1 MNELILLLGLP
12 KICFISF
19 VAFFVSGIFG
29 LLDVWALEVIIK
41 IVALPTFF
49 ITLGIIIWR
58 ML

>member
-19 VAFFVSGIFG
+19 VAFFVSGIFVG
-29 LLDVWALEVIIK
+29 DFWPINLIIK